1 MIRSLLRLKR
11 LRNRATA
18 VVIRNG
24 RVLLV
29 KDRGQ
34 SHFSLPGGGIK
45 RNETAVTAASR
56 ELYEELGLEAVKIV
70 RSPEYDFNGS
80 LNQHSVCLVEAIGD
94 PVIKQITVSGY
105 MWWDMEESVPV
116 LPHVVRIL
124 GKIGYVI

>member
-1 MIRSLLRLKR
+1 MRLKR

-24 RVLLV
+24 KVLLV

-34 SHFSLPGGGIK
+34 THFSLPGGGIK
-45 RNETAVTAASR
+45 KKETAVTAASR

-70 RSPEYDFNGS
+70 RSPEFDFNGS
-80 LNQHSVCLVEAIGD
+80 INQHSVCLVEAVGE
-94 PVIKQITVSGY
+94 PAPRQITVSGC

-116 LPHVVRIL
+116 LPHVVQIL

>member
-1 MIRSLLRLKR
+1 MRLKR
-11 LRNRATA
+11 RRSRATA
-18 VVIRNG
+18 VVIRNR

-34 SHFSLPGGGIK
+34 THFSLPGGGIK
-45 RNETAVTAASR
+45 RKETAVTAASR
-56 ELYEELGLEAVKIV
+56 ELYEEVGLEAVKIV

-94 PVIKQITVSGY
+94 PFLKQITVSGY

-116 LPHVVRIL
+116 LPHVVHIL